1 MTFESC
7 ISLALSLSMYTQRKN
22 VCINF
27 NEMSAY
33 IFKMCTVQSNGIEWL
48 LVPLLLLLMIMMI
61 IIILLTSISFI
72 PPWQAN
78 ASNISGGMKFRM
90 VNLVENIFALQ
101 HLRAFAS

>member
-1 MTFESC
+1 
-7 ISLALSLSMYTQRKN
+7 
-22 VCINF
+22 
-27 NEMSAY
+27 MSAY

-48 LVPLLLLLMIMMI
+48 LVPLLLLMIMMI

-72 PPWQAN
+72 LPWQAN

-101 HLRAFAS
+101 HLRAFTS